1 MANKK
6 VLIVDDEI
14 DIVEILKSKLQE
26 QGYDAI
32 CAFDGEEA
40 LEKVRQEKPDL
51 VILDVMLPKMDGYQV
66 CSIMQSEAGMKDIP
80 VVMLTACSR
89 MENIKM
95 GMELGA
101 VSYVAK
107 PMKLDVL
114 LGIIKA
120 ILP

>member
-26 QGYDAI
+26 QGYDVI